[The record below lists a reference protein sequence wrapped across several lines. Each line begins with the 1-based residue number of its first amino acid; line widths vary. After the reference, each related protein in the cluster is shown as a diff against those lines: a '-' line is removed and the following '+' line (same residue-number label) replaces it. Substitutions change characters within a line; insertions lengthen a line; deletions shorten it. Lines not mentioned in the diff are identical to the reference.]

1 MLPAPQPIDL
11 TTHIDVDVDTTDMPR
26 RYRVRRMVAKP
37 LHSGSE
43 RKTDEQLGL
52 IRKRGYGI
60 PGGEVFSIQALFA
73 PDYVPPDVDIEPGDL
88 LDNAAVVPVVS
99 PRDYRHSDQVV
110 DSLYEC
116 LVAFQS
122 ESQERAEA
130 EHLAK
135 LKEREK
141 KLKRRAER
149 AKVVAAT
156 ETDAEREKRLK
167 QEADGKRWVE
177 RNCAL
182 AEEAADRLDNG
193 FYFPGGDVAG
203 ERYSRFLEKN
213 LRSRCGSPSLFRY
226 LQCIPRAKGMRVGSD
241 KEAVL
246 PVLSKALGTDA
257 PYIQLDPRFAR
268 IVAIELDGVFS
279 SIEALYKALLGIFG
293 ARMMPNLI
301 VGRHD
306 RNGDFARPHLIWLL
320 NPETVLEDGRIVDSS
335 VWLEVARRNPNGE
348 QEGDKRCRKKIVGF
362 YRQVVRGLKMLL
374 LPLGADVGFQNL
386 LKPKNPLSP
395 FWTTVV
401 ANDDHWPALG
411 DFFSVKNFRINVTDD
426 ELRDEAG
433 ILRGEA
439 DGATR
444 KQSNILW
451 NTVGEIINQEVR
463 YVRETRQSGFVMAA
477 LQSED
482 ALTRWLKD
490 RIRPSVEIKLG
501 DDLAEDEKAAER
513 LERVLERRCRFAA
526 KLCISRWNDKRKTRC
541 RGRDRDVKLSVD
553 SAAERR
559 YIASERTGDHRHRV
573 KLYQMQKA
581 IHCELMGG
589 RSLTKTELILKECV
603 AKRSFAYTHWDEAI
617 AGLSGIE
624 FHDGSHRYIGCTNTH
639 SVRPENT
646 VSTDVDTRFSGSSTS
661 VIVDSVDKPPPITG
675 PDDPDPGNPSPSA
688 VNRVRMPAEA
698 V

>member
-1 MLPAPQPIDL
+1 MLLPETATETADQ
-11 TTHIDVDVDTTDMPR
+11 TDTER
-26 RYRVRRMVAKP
+26 VLRVRRMVAKP
-37 LHSGSE
+37 LHSGGL
-43 RKTDEQLGL
+43 RKIDEQLGL
-52 IRKRGYGI
+52 IRENGHGV
-60 PGGEVFSIQALFA
+60 PGGEVFSIQAVFA
-73 PDYVPPDVDIEPGDL
+73 PDNVPPGFCVEPGEL
-88 LDNAAVVPVVS
+88 LDGAVPVPIVS

-110 DSLYEC
+110 DSLYEG

-122 ESQERAEA
+122 ASQEKAEA

-135 LKEREK
+135 LEDRKK

-149 AKVVAAT
+149 AKVVVAT
-156 ETDAEREKRLK
+156 ETEAEREKRLK
-167 QEADGKRWVE
+167 AEADGKKWVE

-182 AEEAADRLDNG
+182 AKEAADRLDNG
-193 FYFPGGDVAG
+193 FYFPGGHVAG

-213 LRSRCGSPSLFRY
+213 LRSRCGSPSMFRY

-268 IVAIELDGVFS
+268 IIAIELDGVFS
-279 SIEALYKALLGIFG
+279 SIEALYKALLDIFG

-301 VGRHD
+301 VGRPD

-335 VWLEVARRNPNGE
+335 VWLEVARRNANGE

-362 YRQVVRGLKMLL
+362 YRQVIRGLKMLL

-401 ANDDHWPALG
+401 ANDDYWPTLT

-426 ELRDEAG
+426 ELRDEVG

-444 KQSNILW
+444 KQSNHVW
-451 NTVGEIINQEVR
+451 NTVGEILNQDVR
-463 YVRETRQSGFVMAA
+463 YVRETRLAGFVMAA

-526 KLCISRWNDKRKTRC
+526 KLCSSRWNDKRKTRC
-541 RGRDRDVKLSVD
+541 RGRDRDVKLTVD

-559 YIASERTGDHRHRV
+559 HIASERSGDHRHQV
-573 KLYQMQKA
+573 ELYKMRKA
-581 IHCELMGG
+581 ISCELMGG

-603 AKRSFAYTHWDEAI
+603 ATRSFAYKHWAEAI
-617 AGLSGIE
+617 AGLGSIE
-624 FHDGSHRYIGCTNTH
+624 FHDGSYRYIGGTNNH
-639 SVRPENT
+639 SVRPEDT
-646 VSTDVDTRFSGSSTS
+646 TSTGCDTLLSGSSTS
-661 VIVDSVDKPPPITG
+661 VIVDSIDKPPPITG
-675 PDDPDPGNPSPSA
+675 PDDPDPDIPGPSTRK
-688 VNRVRMPAEA
+688 RVLTPAES